1 MADRKIWTD
10 KEKIPIYIGDDFFP
24 NMLNSVMQPIY
35 NWVTEGKKRVA
46 LRNLAEAQLLHLGKK
61 LTTKNIKDMEKQIRA
76 TAKKLIPPTATIRK
90 QALLSGEVP
99 EGYPDTRGMISTR
112 TGESPGYPF
121 RKSELLKERV
131 VPEKIGTWEKIKRSL
146 DADRIR
152 RQALEEMGAS
162 PEEIARPLSRNEE
175 LQLEMISLARQVE
188 QQRRDERALSYIEE
202 ASQKPIAGGPP
213 RSLFGRPPP
222 SIERS
227 RKSREIELKEKDRI
241 LTEGPDTFDKDKDIF
256 HQIAYGISEIT
267 GQDPSVELIYPG
279 DKGYGSSEEEDEMVK
294 YLKKGGKVKKKSKK
308 KSKKKYT
315 SKKKY
320 SMNRGGIASVRKP
333 TRA

>member
-1 MADRKIWTD
+1 MADRKIWTED
-10 KEKIPIYIGDDFFP
+10 EKIVIHIGDDFFFDIF
-24 NMLNSVMQPIY
+24 NSFMEPIY
-35 NWVTEGKKRVA
+35 KWIAEGKERVA
-46 LRNLAEAQLLHLGKK
+46 LDNLAKAK
-61 LTTKNIKDMEKQIRA
+61 LQQFNKNATTKNLNDMKKQIRA
-76 TAKKLIPPTATIRK
+76 AADKLIPPTATIRK

-131 VPEKIGTWEKIKRSL
+131 VPKKIETWEKIKRSV

-202 ASQKPIAGGPP
+202 ASQKSVAVGPP
-213 RSLFGRPPP
+213 RNLFDRPLP

-227 RKSREIELKEKDRI
+227 RNSREIELKETDRI
-241 LTEGPDTFDKDKDIF
+241 LTEGPDELPRFGYKAGKRNIENFFEDTFGLDI
-256 HQIAYGISEIT
+256 
-267 GQDPSVELIYPG
+267 DVEYKFPG
-279 DKGYGSSEEEDEMVK
+279 DLSVYDRELRDYGEK
-294 YLKKGGKVKKKSKK
+294 KKKGGKVKK

-320 SMNRGGIASVRKP
+320 SMNRGGMASVRKP